1 MDDNNS
7 RGYST
12 VVGRSIAP
20 ILEVV
25 RGNER
30 GRILH
35 LGLKTRIGREHE
47 NDLILTDPRASRF
60 HALIHLVE
68 GQWVVRDEGSINGTF
83 VNDKK
88 VSGGQ
93 PLKPGDRITL
103 GDTELV
109 FQPSQVGLGSRTA
122 SAPAGTSLAVVDH
135 RHEDESPQWGWFWI
149 AGGLALIV
157 VLVAVIVV
165 VRTGGRMA
173 VRPSSSST
181 ATVDNLVDGFVL
193 SYEDDFS
200 DPSSGWD
207 DAFDRNTVKQ
217 YGNNKYYVEVTTSNL
232 VAWGLAN
239 RDVADFR
246 LQVDATQESGPN
258 NNGYGVLFRFG
269 DRDNYY
275 RFDISGEGFFLLSKF
290 NEGEWTT
297 LVPWT
302 ASSAI
307 NVGQTTNTL
316 MVEAIGDR
324 IRIFANGVDLAE
336 AQDDSLA
343 HGNFGFFANTFSD
356 PNLIVSFDN
365 IKLWTPRGEAM
376 ALIPTVTPTRFM
388 PTPTAALVPEAE
400 VVAEPT
406 DDTRLVDTIEV
417 EAPTP
422 ESTAGPVVVVTSA
435 PPATPSPTPLPLPEY
450 ASRDV
455 PLARNAVSLTGRF
468 CFPVFD
474 SETGTYNVFLANVDG
489 SDRELVVEDAS
500 QPRLNSDGTR
510 IAFRSWKADSR
521 GLIERAVADGDG
533 WRFNSFFESARPVYA
548 PGDQSFLF
556 HSREGGAEPAIYRTT
571 GAEHQVLRREG
582 GPIQGESPAWVD
594 NDRFVYKG
602 CLGGDCGLILSNVD
616 GSFPTQLTQDPSD
629 VNPDVSPDGQNIVF
643 MSRRSGNWDVY
654 VVGIDGSGLSQLTSD
669 VDDDGLPIWL
679 TDGTTIAFVSDRD
692 SVWAM
697 WAMDADGDNHR
708 PLFELEGSIDGVV
721 QADVQNAR
729 GWTEETISW
738 TP

>member
-7 RGYST
+7 HGYST

-47 NDLILTDPRASRF
+47 NDLVLTDPRASRF

-122 SAPAGTSLAVVDH
+122 PAPAGTSLAVADH
-135 RHEDESPQWGWFWI
+135 RPEDESPQWGWFWI

-246 LQVDATQESGPN
+246 LQVDATQDSGPN
-258 NNGYGVLFRFG
+258 NNGYGVLFRFR

-290 NEGEWTT
+290 YEGEWST

-307 NVGQTTNTL
+307 NVGQATNML

-324 IRIFANGVDLAE
+324 IRVFANGVDLAE

-343 HGNFGFFANTFSD
+343 HGNFGFFANTFTD

-406 DDTRLVDTIEV
+406 DGTRLVDTTEV

-435 PPATPSPTPLPLPEY
+435 TPATPSPTPLPLPEY

-455 PLARNAVSLTGRF
+455 PLARNTVPLTGRF

-474 SETGTYNVFLANVDG
+474 PETGTYNVFMANVDG
-489 SDRELVVEDAS
+489 SDRELVVEEAS

-510 IAFRSWKADSR
+510 ITFRSWKADSR

-533 WRFNSFFESARPVYA
+533 WRFNSFFESARPAYA
-548 PGDQSFLF
+548 PNDQSFLF
-556 HSREGGAEPAIYRTT
+556 HSREGGAQPAIYRTT

-654 VVGIDGSGLSQLTSD
+654 VVGTDGSGLGQLTSD

-679 TDGTTIAFVSDRD
+679 ADGTTIAFVSDRD

-721 QADVQNAR
+721 QVDVQNAR
-729 GWTEETISW
+729 GWTEETIAW